1 MKLKSELYI
10 EELCMMLHGLN
21 LQVQDCVNILK
32 REKVKAQIAS
42 FLVPWQSD
50 SIWMALAVKADM
62 LAQHVSAI
70 QGLREKIMLSE
81 GVDSDMLPITLEKI
95 LENDQA
101 QSSSIN

>member
-1 MKLKSELYI
+1 MKIRSEFYI
-10 EELCMMLHGLN
+10 EELCILLHALN
-21 LQVQDCVNILK
+21 LHVSECTKILK
-32 REKVKAQIAS
+32 AEKRKAQIAS

-50 SIWMALAVKADM
+50 SIWMALAVKADI
-62 LAQHVSAI
+62 LSQHVSAL

-101 QSSSIN
+101 QSNSIN